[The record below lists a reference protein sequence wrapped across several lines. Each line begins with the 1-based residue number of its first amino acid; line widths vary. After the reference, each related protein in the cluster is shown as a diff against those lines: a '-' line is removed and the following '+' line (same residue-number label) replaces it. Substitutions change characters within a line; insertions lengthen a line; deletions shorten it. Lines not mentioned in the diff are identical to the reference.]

1 MKPDNIGQA
10 DWRLLKEKY
19 KNNFNFVEQ
28 KIKENYPIQYLIGY
42 VDFYDTKI
50 NVNENVLIPR
60 FETELLVDKTIK
72 FLKNKK
78 TKSILDI
85 CTGSGCIAIAL
96 KHCLNDIKIDA
107 CDISNEALKV
117 AQINAQDN
125 NTHINFFQM
134 DILKEQ
140 PKQKYD
146 CLISNPPYVKKT
158 EYTSLETKYEPQIAL
173 YANNDG
179 LEFYERILSIAKE
192 ILNENG
198 TIIFEIGAT
207 QGLAIK
213 KITLKYFPLAKI
225 NIEQDFNN
233 YDRYIFI
240 EI

>member
-1 MKPDNIGQA
+1 MNKIGSA
-10 DWRLLKEKY
+10 DLKLLKELYPNDLDNIELKL
-19 KNNFNFVEQ
+19 KN
-28 KIKENYPIQYLIGY
+28 NYPIQYLIGY

-50 NVNENVLIPR
+50 KVNESVLIPR

-72 FLKNKK
+72 FLKSKK
-78 TKSILDI
+78 VKSILDI

-96 KHCLNDIKIDA
+96 KRNLNIQIDA
-107 CDISNEALKV
+107 CDISTEALETAKN
-117 AQINAQDN
+117 NAKEN
-125 NTHINFFQM
+125 NTEINLFQM
-134 DILKEQ
+134 NILKEQ

-192 ILNENG
+192 ILNEKG
-198 TIIFEIGAT
+198 TMIFEIGAT

>member
-19 KNNFNFVEQ
+19 KNNFSFVEQ

-107 CDISNEALKV
+107 CDISNEALKI

-125 NTHINFFQM
+125 NTHINFFQI
-134 DILKEQ
+134 DILKDK

-146 CLISNPPYVKKT
+146 CLIVNPPYVKET

-173 YANNDG
+173 YANNEG
-179 LEFYERILSIAKE
+179 LEFYERILSIAKG

-207 QGLAIK
+207 QATKIKELA
-213 KITLKYFPLAKI
+213 LKYFPKAKI
-225 NIEQDFNN
+225 KVEKDFNN

>member
-10 DWRLLKEKY
+10 DWLLLKEKY
-19 KNNFNFVEQ
+19 KTNFSFVEQ
-28 KIKENYPIQYLIGY
+28 KIKESYPIQYLIGY

-50 NVNENVLIPR
+50 KVNESVLIPR

-78 TKSILDI
+78 VKSILDI

-96 KHCLNDIKIDA
+96 KRNLNIQIDA
-107 CDISNEALKV
+107 CDISTETLETAKN
-117 AQINAQDN
+117 NAKEN
-125 NTHINFFQM
+125 NTEINFFQM
-134 DILKEQ
+134 NILKEQ

-192 ILNENG
+192 ILNEKS
-198 TIIFEIGAT
+198 TMIFEIGAT